1 MSSAEPTHIYYD
13 LEVANQAL
21 NDTGLPPSR
30 LSFTQ
35 VRSSSILD
43 NPNDYFMS
51 IVRFSLDTAGALPSF
66 IPQIDLQQSNDPSSN
81 FFTPD
86 FPNKTVYEITLAYKD
101 ASGVTFSSTKPVI
114 YIPHIKA
121 GLNLPGFVAPASPPL
136 TIADG
141 TTNYYWV
148 QNLNQWIQM
157 INKTMSDAWASVV
170 FDASGSV
177 TPLTGDNAIPPYLL
191 WNNELNIATLYAQVA
206 LFNQG
211 AFWNP
216 YSTPASPA
224 SANLW
229 FNAPLRVLFSS
240 FEYTFQGYAPPNSF
254 LLRVYDRGDNVRPKG
269 TAPPSLAGF
278 LEPRFDAFEMVQAF
292 STGPTMCP
300 ITSII
305 FTTSLLPVLPS
316 LLGIPQLFSGN
327 SGVIN
332 QDNNNIINTV
342 TDLEV
347 NLTRGDE
354 YLPNVI
360 YEPTAEY
367 RLLDLQSNA
376 PLTSIQISV
385 VWKDIFGQVHDFYIQ
400 NGCGATLKVMFR
412 KKTFNNIV
420 PFSVMS

>member
-51 IVRFSLDTAGALPSF
+51 IVRFSLDTAGALPSM

-86 FPNKTVYEITLAYKD
+86 FPNKTVYEVTLSYND
-101 ASGVTFSSTKPVI
+101 PSGTNFTSTKSVI

-121 GLNLPGFVAPASPPL
+121 GLPYSGFTAPANPPL
-136 TIADG
+136 TINDA

-148 QNLNQWIQM
+148 QDLHQWIQM
-157 INKTMSDAWASVV
+157 VNKALADAWAFIVTG
-170 FDASGSV
+170 AS
-177 TPLTGDNAIPPYLL
+177 LTGDNAIPPYLL
-191 WNNELNIATLYAQVA
+191 WDSELNIATLYANVA

-211 AFWNP
+211 AFWTP

-224 SANLW
+224 PANLW

-240 FEYTFQGYAPPNSF
+240 FEFAFQEYAPPESF
-254 LLRVYDRGDNVRPKG
+254 LLRVYDRGDNVLPKG
-269 TAPPSLAGF
+269 VAPPSLAGF
-278 LEPRFDAFEMVQAF
+278 LTPRFDAFRMVQSY
-292 STGPTMCP
+292 STGPIMCP
-300 ITSII
+300 IESLI

-316 LLGIPQLFSGN
+316 LLGVPALFSGN
-327 SGVIN
+327 AGVSN

-342 TDLEV
+342 TDLVV
-347 NLTRGDE
+347 NLTTGSE

-400 NGCGATLKVMFR
+400 NGCQASLKVMFR
-412 KKTFNNIV
+412 KKAYNNIV

>member
-51 IVRFSLDTAGALPSF
+51 IVRFSLDTAGALPAM

-81 FFTPD
+81 FFTPA
-86 FPNKTVYEITLAYKD
+86 FPNKTVYEVTLSYTD
-101 ASGVTFSSTKPVI
+101 PSGNNFTSTQPVI

-121 GLNLPGFVAPASPPL
+121 GLTYQGFQAPTAPPL
-136 TIADG
+136 TIDIG
-141 TTNYYWV
+141 TSNYYWV
-148 QNLNQWIQM
+148 QDLHQWIQM
-157 INKTMSDAWASVV
+157 VNKALATAWAVV
-170 FDASGSV
+170 VAGAGLS
-177 TPLTGDNAIPPYLL
+177 GDNAIPPYLT
-191 WNNELNIATLYAQVA
+191 WDSERNIATLYANVA
-206 LFNQG
+206 LFNQTYD
-211 AFWNP
+211 WNP
-216 YSTPASPA
+216 YSTPLSPA
-224 SANLW
+224 PANLW

-240 FEYTFQGYAPPNSF
+240 FEYTFQEYAPPNSF
-254 LLRVYDRGDNVRPKG
+254 LLRVYDRGDNVVAKG
-269 TAPPSLAGF
+269 SAPPSVAGF
-278 LEPRFDAFEMVQAF
+278 LSPRFDAFKMVQSY
-292 STGPTMCP
+292 STGPIMCP
-300 ITSII
+300 IESLI

-316 LLGIPQLFSGN
+316 LLGVPALFSGN
-327 SGVIN
+327 SGVSN

-342 TDLEV
+342 TDLVV
-347 NLTRGDE
+347 NLTTGSE

-400 NGCGATLKVMFR
+400 NGCQASLKVMFR
-412 KKTFNNIV
+412 KNAYNNIV

>member
-51 IVRFSLDTAGALPSF
+51 IVRFSLDTAGALPAM

-86 FPNKTVYEITLAYKD
+86 FPNKTVYEVTLSYND
-101 ASGVTFSSTKPVI
+101 PSGVNFTSTKPVI
-114 YIPHIKA
+114 YIPHIKQ
-121 GLNLPGFVAPASPPL
+121 GLPYSGFTAPANPPL
-136 TIADG
+136 TITDA

-148 QNLNQWIQM
+148 QDLNQWIQM
-157 INKTMSDAWASVV
+157 VNKALADAWAFIVTG
-170 FDASGSV
+170 AS
-177 TPLTGDNAIPPYLL
+177 LTGDNAIPPYLT
-191 WNNELNIATLYAQVA
+191 WNSERNIATLYANVA

-211 AFWNP
+211 AYWNP

-224 SANLW
+224 PANLW

-240 FEYTFQGYAPPNSF
+240 FEYTFQEYAPPESF
-254 LLRVYDRGDNVRPKG
+254 LLRVYDRGDNVVAKG
-269 TAPPSLAGF
+269 SAVGGITN
-278 LEPRFDAFEMVQAF
+278 PRFNAFEMVQSY
-292 STGPTMCP
+292 STGPIMCP
-300 ITSII
+300 IESLI

-316 LLGIPQLFSGN
+316 LLGVPALFSGN
-327 SGVIN
+327 SGVSN

-342 TDLEV
+342 TDLVV
-347 NLTRGDE
+347 NLTTGSE

-400 NGCGATLKVMFR
+400 NGCQASLKVMFR
-412 KKTFNNIV
+412 KKSYNNIV

>member
-51 IVRFSLDTAGALPSF
+51 IVRFSLDTAGALPAM

-86 FPNKTVYEITLAYKD
+86 FPNKTVYEATLSYLD
-101 ASGVTFSSTKPVI
+101 ASAVLHTSTKPVI
-114 YIPHIKA
+114 YIPHIKQ
-121 GLNLPGFVAPASPPL
+121 GLLYSGFTAPANPPL
-136 TIADG
+136 TISDA

-148 QNLNQWIQM
+148 QDLHQWIQM
-157 INKTMSDAWASVV
+157 VNKALADAWAVV
-170 FDASGSV
+170 VASAGLS
-177 TPLTGDNAIPPYLL
+177 GDNAIAPYLT
-191 WNNELNIATLYAQVA
+191 WDADKNIATLYAQVA
-206 LFNQG
+206 IFNQTP
-211 AFWNP
+211 FWNP
-216 YSTPASPA
+216 YSTPTSPA
-224 SANLW
+224 PANLW

-240 FEYTFQGYAPPNSF
+240 FEYTFQEYAPPNSF
-254 LLRVYDRGDNVRPKG
+254 LLRVYDRGDNVVGKGSAVGGITNPK
-269 TAPPSLAGF
+269 
-278 LEPRFDAFEMVQAF
+278 FDAFKMVQSY
-292 STGPTMCP
+292 STGPIMCP
-300 ITSII
+300 IESLI

-316 LLGIPQLFSGN
+316 LLGVPALFSGN
-327 SGVIN
+327 SGVSN

-342 TDLEV
+342 TDLVV
-347 NLTRGDE
+347 NLTTGSE

-400 NGCGATLKVMFR
+400 NGCQASLKVMFR
-412 KKTFNNIV
+412 KKAYNNIV

>member
-51 IVRFSLDTAGALPSF
+51 IVRFSLDTAGALPAM

-81 FFTPD
+81 FFTPA
-86 FPNKTVYEITLAYKD
+86 FPNKTVYEVTLSYTD
-101 ASGVTFSSTKPVI
+101 PSGNNFTSTQPVI

-121 GLNLPGFVAPASPPL
+121 GLTYQGFQAPTAPPL
-136 TIADG
+136 TIDIG
-141 TTNYYWV
+141 TSNYYWV
-148 QNLNQWIQM
+148 QDLHQWIQM
-157 INKTMSDAWASVV
+157 VNKALATAWAVV
-170 FDASGSV
+170 VAGAGLS
-177 TPLTGDNAIPPYLL
+177 GDNAIPPYLT
-191 WNNELNIATLYAQVA
+191 WDSERNIATLYANVA
-206 LFNQG
+206 LFNQTYD
-211 AFWNP
+211 WNP
-216 YSTPASPA
+216 YSTPLSPA
-224 SANLW
+224 PANLW

-240 FEYTFQGYAPPNSF
+240 FEYTFQEYAPPNSF
-254 LLRVYDRGDNVRPKG
+254 LLRVYDRGDNVVAKG
-269 TAPPSLAGF
+269 SAPPSVAGF
-278 LEPRFDAFEMVQAF
+278 LSPRFDAFKMVQSY
-292 STGPTMCP
+292 STGPIMCP
-300 ITSII
+300 IESLI

-316 LLGIPQLFSGN
+316 LLGVPALFSGN
-327 SGVIN
+327 SGVSN

-342 TDLEV
+342 TDLVV
-347 NLTRGDE
+347 NLTTGSE

-400 NGCGATLKVMFR
+400 NGCQASLKVMFR
-412 KKTFNNIV
+412 KKAYNNIV

>member
-1 MSSAEPTHIYYD
+1 MSSAEPAHIYYD

-43 NPNDYFMS
+43 SPNDYFMS
-51 IVRFSLDTAGALPSF
+51 IVRFSLDTAGALPAM
-66 IPQIDLQQSNDPSSN
+66 IPQVDLQQSNDPSSN

-86 FPNKTVYEITLAYKD
+86 FPNKTVYEVTLSYND
-101 ASGVTFSSTKPVI
+101 PSGTNFTSTKPVI

-121 GLNLPGFVAPASPPL
+121 GLQYQGFNAPLAPPL
-136 TIADG
+136 TIDIG
-141 TTNYYWV
+141 TSNYYWV
-148 QNLNQWIQM
+148 QDLHQWIQM
-157 INKTMSDAWASVV
+157 VNKALADAWAFIVTG
-170 FDASGSV
+170 AS
-177 TPLTGDNAIPPYLL
+177 LTGDNAIPPYLT
-191 WNNELNIATLYAQVA
+191 WDSELNIATLYANVA

-240 FEYTFQGYAPPNSF
+240 FEFTFQEYAPPESF
-254 LLRVYDRGDNVRPKG
+254 LLRVYDRGDNVVAKG
-269 TAPPSLAGF
+269 TAVGGITNPK
-278 LEPRFDAFEMVQAF
+278 FDAFKMVQSY
-292 STGPTMCP
+292 STGPIMCP
-300 ITSII
+300 IESLI

-316 LLGIPQLFSGN
+316 LLGVPALFSGN
-327 SGVIN
+327 SGVSN

-342 TDLEV
+342 TDLVV
-347 NLTRGDE
+347 NLTTGSE

-400 NGCGATLKVMFR
+400 NGCQASLKVMFR
-412 KKTFNNIV
+412 KKSFNNIV